1 MNSTKHRV
9 RILTVQ
15 EFAERF
21 GSDRQCAEH
30 LARQRWQEGF
40 TCPVCEHAGSS
51 YVATRRLHQCTGCRR
66 QTSLT
71 AGTIFH
77 KTRVPLRKWFWALYR
92 MGQDKKGISA
102 MMLRKEIGVSYPT
115 AWLMLQK
122 IRHAMATGEADRV
135 LTGTVE
141 LDDAYLGGFQSG
153 PHGRG
158 AKGKTPFFVAAE
170 VTPAGG
176 LGRAALQPAR
186 RLNKR
191 SAEAFVRRRLVAG
204 SCVRTDGLSIYRTL
218 AALGYDHE
226 AVRVGTHGTKA
237 VTVFPWVHTVVS
249 NLKRFVLGRHH
260 AIAGKHAARYLG
272 EFAYRLNRRW
282 QESELFAALL
292 VTCTQVRAMTYP
304 ELQAAEVH

>member
-1 MNSTKHRV
+1 MNTARHRV

-21 GSDRQCAEH
+21 GTDRQCAEH
-30 LARQRWQEGF
+30 LARRRWQKGF
-40 TCPVCEHAGSS
+40 TCPACGHAGSS
-51 YVATRRLHQCTGCRR
+51 YVATRRLHQCSACRH

-122 IRHAMATGEADRV
+122 IRHAMTTGEKDRV
-135 LTGTVE
+135 LHGSVE
-141 LDDAYLGGFQSG
+141 LDDAYIGGFRSG

-170 VTPAGG
+170 VSAGGG
-176 LGRAALQPAR
+176 LGRAILQPTR
-186 RLNKR
+186 RLTRRN
-191 SAEAFVRRRLVAG
+191 AERFTQTRLDS
-204 SCVRTDGLSIYRTL
+204 SCRVRTDGLNIYRAL
-218 AALGYDHE
+218 GALGYEHE
-226 AVRVGTHGTKA
+226 SVVVGSHGRKA
-237 VTVFPWVHTVVS
+237 VTAFPWVHTVVS
-249 NLKRFVLGRHH
+249 NLKRFILGRHH
-260 AIAGKHAARYLG
+260 AIAGKHAVRYLG
-272 EFAYRLNRRW
+272 EFAYRLNRRN
-282 QESELFAALL
+282 QESNLFAMLL
-292 VTCTQVRAMTYP
+292 DTCTKVKAMTYP
-304 ELQAAEVH
+304 ELKAAEVR